1 MHAII
6 RRSWRVVHPVLEK
19 SARGT
24 SPKAHHQPCGR
35 PVPLATSGGIV
46 CTRSVAKGC
55 TCSLDVLREHRV
67 EHVHR
72 ALVPLYP
79 HQKLGHLV
87 WREDPAEPVG
97 DALRRR
103 DVLPDVSPQLLD
115 QGRDFALELAVG
127 LDRVLLA
134 GELADLL
141 S

>member
-1 MHAII
+1 MSIERWFRSTHTRNLACERKSGSDCEG
-6 RRSWRVVHPVLEK
+6 RRWGG
-19 SARGT
+19 RGEA
-24 SPKAHHQPCGR
+24 SR
-35 PVPLATSGGIV
+35 P
-46 CTRSVAKGC
+46 
-55 TCSLDVLREHRV
+55 H
-67 EHVHR
+67 
-72 ALVPLYP
+72 
-79 HQKLGHLV
+79 HLV

-141 S
+141 AAGGRERCLGVEGDEQRRKEAGEV